1 MKKIYLS
8 ALALAIV
15 TSATA
20 QRINQNT
27 FAPVGKHTTIGEL
40 PSKATIN
47 QTKATVL
54 WDDDFSTPA
63 NWSFSNASTPAHGWV
78 ISTTPTATS
87 MVAAL
92 SPFASSTAANG
103 YAFCDSDGAGTGSQT
118 NATIQWAGTPVNLTG
133 EANVTL
139 RFQTA
144 TRNFASDYFVEVSN
158 DGTTWTSYDVLSDIT
173 TNINTTNPQLVN
185 VNISATAGNQAT
197 VWVRFKFTADWGW
210 FWAVD
215 DVEIIATE
223 DFDLK
228 LSKINWGVEGAWGD
242 RLAYGRTPI
251 AQIAPV
257 KFSGIIDNI
266 GAASQSNIEFS
277 ATTTGY
283 TGVGILA
290 SLASSTQ
297 DTANATTDFTPAA
310 SVGSSTVNFNVT
322 SANTDIDLTNN
333 TLPAISFSRTQN
345 IYTRG
350 GTTATGG
357 TFNAGDGYEAGNI
370 YDIFA
375 AGTIYSVK
383 IFVGATSVVGAE
395 VFASVYSIDAAG
407 DFVFETSSTPYTL
420 TAADLGTEINVLLIT
435 PYTVTAGSPVL
446 VVGGSFGSGGVGNDL
461 VIGTSGTSPD
471 QTSFYYDM
479 TIPQWFYTT
488 STPMVSLDFTVQV
501 PDGVEENFS
510 SITLGQNIPN
520 PSNGNTS
527 VNYSLASTE
536 DISFEITDMTGKLV
550 QIIRE
555 GVRTAGSYTVNFNTN
570 ELSEGVYFYTLTN
583 GTSKVTKSM
592 VVTK

>member
-78 ISTTPTATS
+78 ISTTPTATA

-103 YAFCDSDGAGTGSQT
+103 FAFCDSDGAGSGST
-118 NATIQWAGTPVNLTG
+118 TDATIQWAGTPVDLTG

-139 RFQTA
+139 RFQTT
-144 TRNFASDYFVEVSN
+144 TRNYASDYFVEVSN

-197 VWVRFKFTADWGW
+197 VWVRFKYTASWGW

-228 LSKINWGVEGAWGD
+228 LANINWGVEGAWGD

-277 ATTTGY
+277 AITTGY
-283 TGVGILA
+283 TGVGILD

-322 SANTDIDLTNN
+322 SANTDTDSTNN
-333 TLPAISFSRTQN
+333 TLPAISFSITQN

-395 VFASVYSIDAAG
+395 VFATVYSIDAAG
-407 DFVFETSSTPYTL
+407 DFIFETSSIPYTL

-435 PYTVTAGSPVL
+435 PYTVTPGSPVL

-461 VIGTSGTSPD
+461 VIGTSGTSPA

-479 TIPQWFYTT
+479 TVPQWFYTT

-536 DISFEITDMTGKLV
+536 DITFEITDMTGKLV
-550 QIIRE
+550 QVVRE
-555 GVRTAGSYTVNFNTN
+555 GVKTAGSYSVNFNTN

-592 VVTK
+592 VVIK

>member
-1 MKKIYLS
+1 MKKIYLC
-8 ALALAIV
+8 ALALATIS
-15 TSATA
+15 TATA

-78 ISTTPTATS
+78 ISTNPTATNI
-87 MVAAL
+87 VAAL
-92 SPFASSTAANG
+92 SPFASTTAANG
-103 YAFCDSDGAGTGSQT
+103 YAFCNSDAAGTGST
-118 NATIQWAGTPVNLTG
+118 TDATIQWNGTPINLSG
-133 EANVTL
+133 NANVTL

-158 DGTTWTSYDVLSDIT
+158 DGTNWTSYDVLSDIT

-185 VNISATAGNQAT
+185 LNISATAGSEAT
-197 VWVRFKFTADWGW
+197 VWIRFKFTADWGW

-215 DVEIIATE
+215 DVEIISTE

-228 LSKINWGVEGAWGD
+228 LANINWGVEGAWGD

-266 GAASQSNIEFS
+266 GAVSQNTIEFT

-283 TGVGILA
+283 TGVGVLA
-290 SLASSTQ
+290 SLASGAQ
-297 DTANATTDFTPAA
+297 DTAHATTDFTPAA
-310 SVGSSTVNFNVT
+310 SVGSTTVNFNVT
-322 SANTDIDLTNN
+322 SANTDADLTNN

-357 TFNAGDGYEAGNI
+357 SFNAGEGYEVGNI
-370 YDIFA
+370 FDIFG
-375 AGTIYSVK
+375 AGTINSVRVFVATTAVAGSE
-383 IFVGATSVVGAE
+383 IFAT
-395 VFASVYSIDAAG
+395 VYSIDPATG
-407 DFVFETSSTPYTL
+407 DFIFETSSNPVVIS
-420 TAADLGTEINVLLIT
+420 AANLGTEINIPILT
-435 PYTVTAGSPVL
+435 PYTVTVGNPIL
-446 VVGGSFGSGGVGNDL
+446 VVAGSFGNGGADNDL
-461 VIGTSGTSPD
+461 VIGTSGISPT
-471 QTSFYYDM
+471 QTTFYYDY
-479 TIPQWFYTT
+479 TDATWYYTT
-488 STPMVSLDFTVQV
+488 ATAMVSIDFSTQT
-501 PDGVEENFS
+501 GVEETFS
-510 SITLGQNIPN
+510 TMTLGQNIPN

-536 DISFEITDMTGKLV
+536 DISFEITDMTGKLIQV
-550 QIIRE
+550 VRE

-583 GTSKVTKSM
+583 GTSRVTKSM